1 MRMQNALYKLFVI
14 CIIKDLSEHKMV
26 MHLIFFATR
35 FQVQGNAINLS
46 LKEFDGTHKNLILF
60 RRANS
65 DSQDIIHLY
74 RHFSHINVKLFTL
87 KSWQYM

>member
-1 MRMQNALYKLFVI
+1 MRMQNVLYKLFVI

-74 RHFSHINVKLFTL
+74 HHFSHINVKLFTL